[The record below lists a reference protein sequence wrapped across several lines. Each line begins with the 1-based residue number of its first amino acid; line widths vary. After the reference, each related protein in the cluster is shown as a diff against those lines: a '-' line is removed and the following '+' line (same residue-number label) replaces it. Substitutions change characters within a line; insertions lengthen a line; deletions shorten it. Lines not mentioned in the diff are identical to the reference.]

1 MNGLAER
8 NKTLGEML
16 TELRVRLGFVAQG
29 SAAKNNEATLKSY
42 LQEAHDFVF
51 GELDPPAMRKKSIIT
66 TQADSYLY
74 DWHDDA
80 ADEDIDPGSVIS
92 VWVKVSGTIREP
104 LTYGITE
111 TDRSFET
118 LRQKP
123 EKYGTLNGQLE
134 IWPAPE
140 RAYDLIVEHTATKSR
155 FTQSGDRPSV
165 PDRLVFLYALA
176 NAKAHYRHPDAQ
188 APAQTFQN
196 MLNKEK
202 TRQKEGRRYFA
213 SPGGQANQAQVVR
226 TSDGYRLRG

>member
-8 NKTLGEML
+8 NKTLGELL

-51 GELDPPAMRKKSIIT
+51 TELDPPVMRKESIVR
-66 TQADSYLY
+66 TQANSSLY
-74 DWHDDA
+74 DWHDDTNG
-80 ADEDIDPGSVIS
+80 EDIDPASVIS
-92 VWVKVSGTIREP
+92 VWVKVSDAIRYP
-104 LTYGITE
+104 LTYGITQ
-111 TDRSFET
+111 TDKSSESQ
-118 LRQKP
+118 RQQP
-123 EKYGTLNGQLE
+123 EKYDTLNGQLQVS
-134 IWPAPE
+134 PVPD
-140 RAYDLIVEHTATKSR
+140 RVYDLIVEHTAVKSR
-155 FTQSGDRPSV
+155 FTQASDRPSV

-188 APAQTFQN
+188 APAQAFQT

-213 SPGGQANQAQVVR
+213 SPGGDARASQVVR
-226 TSDGYRLRG
+226 TSGGYRLRG

>member
-8 NKTLGEML
+8 NKTLGELL

-51 GELDPPAMRKKSIIT
+51 AELDPPAMRKKSVLQV
-66 TQADSYLY
+66 QANSYLY
-74 DWHDDA
+74 DWHDDV
-80 ADEDIDPGSVIS
+80 ADEDIDPASVIS
-92 VWVKVSGTIREP
+92 VWVKVSDTIREP

-111 TDRSFET
+111 NDRSFES
-118 LRQKP
+118 LRQQP
-123 EKYGTLNGQLE
+123 QKYGTLNGQLE
-134 IWPAPE
+134 VWPVPE
-140 RAYDLIVEHTATKSR
+140 RTYDLIVEHTAVKSR
-155 FTQSGDRPSV
+155 FTQASDRPSV

-188 APAQTFQN
+188 APAQAFQT

-202 TRQKEGRRYFA
+202 TRQKEGQRYFA
-213 SPGGQANQAQVVR
+213 SPGGAAREAQVVR
-226 TSDGYRLRG
+226 SGGGYVLRG

>member
-8 NKTLGEML
+8 NKTLGELL

-42 LQEAHDFVF
+42 LQEAHDFVYA
-51 GELDPPAMRKKSIIT
+51 ELDPTAMRKESIIPL
-66 TQADSYLY
+66 QANSSMY

-80 ADEDIDPGSVIS
+80 ADEDIDPASVIS
-92 VWVKVSGTIREP
+92 VWVKVSGNIREQ
-104 LTYGITE
+104 LTYGINQN
-111 TDRSFET
+111 DKSFEDQ
-118 LRQKP
+118 RQQP
-123 EKYGTLNGQLE
+123 QKYDTLNGQLQV
-134 IWPAPE
+134 WPTPE
-140 RAYDLIVEHTATKSR
+140 RAYDLIVEHTAVKSR
-155 FTQSGDRPSV
+155 FTQANDRPSV

-188 APAQTFQN
+188 APAQAFQT

-213 SPGGQANQAQVVR
+213 SPGGDARPAQVAR

>member
-8 NKTLGEML
+8 NKTLGELL

-42 LQEAHDFVF
+42 LQEAHDFVYA
-51 GELDPPAMRKKSIIT
+51 ELDPPAMRKESIIPL
-66 TQADSYLY
+66 QANSSMY

-80 ADEDIDPGSVIS
+80 ADEDIDPASVIS
-92 VWVKVSGTIREP
+92 VWVKVSDTIREP
-104 LTYGITE
+104 LAYGITQN
-111 TDRSFET
+111 DKSFET
-118 LRQKP
+118 LRQQP
-123 EKYGTLNGQLE
+123 QKYDTLNGQLQV
-134 IWPAPE
+134 WPVPD
-140 RAYDLIVEHTATKSR
+140 RAYDLIVEHTALKSR
-155 FTQSGDRPSV
+155 FTQASDRPSV

-188 APAQTFQN
+188 APAQAFQT

-213 SPGGQANQAQVVR
+213 APGGQAREAQVAR
-226 TSDGYRLRG
+226 TANGYRLRG

>member
-8 NKTLGEML
+8 NKTLGELL

-42 LQEAHDFVF
+42 LQEAHDFVYA
-51 GELDPPAMRKKSIIT
+51 ELDPTLMRKKSIIT

-80 ADEDIDPGSVIS
+80 AGEYIDPGSVIS
-92 VWVKVSGTIREP
+92 VWVKVSGTIRER

-111 TDRSFET
+111 SDRSFET
-118 LRQKP
+118 LRQQP
-123 EKYGTLNGQLE
+123 QKYGTLNGQLE
-134 IWPAPE
+134 IWPTPE
-140 RAYDLIVEHTATKSR
+140 RVYELIVEHTAVKSR
-155 FTQSGDRPSV
+155 FTQASDRPSV

-188 APAQTFQN
+188 APAQAFQT

-213 SPGGQANQAQVVR
+213 SPGGDARPAQVAR

>member
-8 NKTLGEML
+8 YKTLGELL

-51 GELDPPAMRKKSIIT
+51 AELDPPAMRKKSIIT

-80 ADEDIDPGSVIS
+80 AGEDIDPAAVIS

-111 TDRSFET
+111 SDRSFES
-118 LRQKP
+118 LRQQP
-123 EKYGTLNGQLE
+123 QKYGTLNGQLE
-134 IWPAPE
+134 VWPVPE
-140 RAYDLIVEHTATKSR
+140 RAYDLIVEHTAVKSR
-155 FTQSGDRPSV
+155 FSQAGDRPSV

-188 APAQTFQN
+188 APAQAFQT

-202 TRQKEGRRYFA
+202 SRQKEGQRYFA
-213 SPGGQANQAQVVR
+213 GGKEPREAQVVK
-226 TSDGYRLRG
+226 SGDGYRLRG

>member
-8 NKTLGEML
+8 YKTLGELL

-51 GELDPPAMRKKSIIT
+51 AELDPPTMRKESIIRL
-66 TQADSYLY
+66 QANSSLY
-74 DWHDDA
+74 DWHDDT
-80 ADEDIDPGSVIS
+80 ADEDIDPASVIS

-104 LTYGITE
+104 LTYGITQN
-111 TDRSFET
+111 DKSFEDQ
-118 LRQKP
+118 RQQP
-123 EKYGTLNGQLE
+123 EKYDTINGQLQV
-134 IWPAPE
+134 WPMPE
-140 RAYDLIVEHTATKSR
+140 RPYDLIVEHTAVKGR
-155 FTQSGDRPSV
+155 FTQANDRPSV

-188 APAQTFQN
+188 APAQAFQT
-196 MLNKEK
+196 MLGKEK

-213 SPGGQANQAQVVR
+213 SPGGDARPAQVVR
-226 TSDGYRLRG
+226 TSGGYRLRG